1 MQFTL
6 VWIVTAE
13 CIQFLLE
20 RLKHHLPVVL
30 PTNICPYICKLKCKT
45 WEAAFHFC
53 ISRISDH
60 IVRRLP
66 PSGIEKNLRAVV
78 FSNSSDKTTWFW
90 WYIPFCPSHYP
101 KRHWSAGLQA
111 PLLPG
116 HNLFRASAF
125 IWDPLPEGTARHAGR
140 KSCSL
145 WGLQVD
151 WKMYPSPSPPPQVF
165 FWSFRLLWG
174 LFKGRFILS
183 KYHPQNL

>member
-1 MQFTL
+1 M
-6 VWIVTAE
+6 WIVTAG
-13 CIQFLLE
+13 CIRFLLE

-101 KRHWSAGLQA
+101 KYHWSAGLPA

-116 HNLFRASAF
+116 TTCLG
-125 IWDPLPEGTARHAGR
+125 PLPSFGIHYL
-140 KSCSL
+140 K
-145 WGLQVD
+145 GLQDMLEGKVAPFEAYR
-151 WKMYPSPSPPPQVF
+151 WTERCIPPLQVF

-174 LFKGRFILS
+174 FFKGRFILS
-183 KYHPQNL
+183 KYHPQIL